1 MKCRLNINYIDS
13 NFIEISSYSVDHF
26 ESIPLKVN
34 IKFDDLSAFEN
45 VNEVNGAKPNVLAL
59 HWTQL
64 NQTSEFYI
72 AIDDPIQFKNY
83 EIYLNNAVKISRMAV
98 NGKKPVQIIFFLL
111 CFLVKRTDLRES
123 GGFRYLALF
132 KRIFI

>member
-1 MKCRLNINYIDS
+1 MYGKRQEFELLILIEFFFQDWVKCRLNINYIDS
-13 NFIEISSYSVDHF
+13 NSIEISSYSVNHS

-34 IKFDDLSAFEN
+34 IKFDDLTAFEK
-45 VNEVNGAKPNVLAL
+45 VKEVDGVKPNVFAL

-83 EIYLNNAVKISRMAV
+83 EIYLNNAVRISRMAV
-98 NGKKPVQIIFFLL
+98 NGKKFIRIIFFRLHLL
-111 CFLVKRTDLRES
+111 V
-123 GGFRYLALF
+123 
-132 KRIFI
+132 